1 MNNMIRVGRTTVET
15 HQQAIDLS
23 GKLVDARLVAC
34 AQVDGPLTSVY
45 RWNGKIEQSEEWGLT
60 LKFPVEK
67 EDELSQ
73 FLAANHP
80 YEEPQWV
87 HWESEASAGYAEWVT
102 RETSRS
108 TA

>member
-1 MNNMIRVGRTTVET
+1 MIRVGRTTVET
-15 HQQAIDLS
+15 HEQAIDLS
-23 GKLVDARLVAC
+23 KKLVNARLVAC

-45 RWNGKIEQSEEWGLT
+45 RWSGKIEQSEEWGLT
-60 LKFPVEK
+60 LKFPAEK
-67 EDELSQ
+67 EEELSR
-73 FLAANHP
+73 FLDANHP

-102 RETSRS
+102 RETSPG